1 MSAAFRV
8 SAPRQTSHGRAAS
21 DTAPEPDRAIA
32 GTGHVVPRALPSSAT
47 SSGGSSHSSHTDT
60 GGPWVLGACGASK
73 VRPPGAPAESPG
85 RPECRSRRNGLGS
98 VLIAWCRPRGPRR
111 RWLPPALR
119 SGSRRG
125 RGRVGV
131 IAERRSPQQDRTSEV
146 VRTDSGGAP
155 WLPTAA
161 PPPSRRSRSPWSCS
175 HAGTPQ
181 SATPPWFAPSHGAAI
196 TGRD

>member
-1 MSAAFRV
+1 VCRH
-8 SAPRQTSHGRAAS
+8 PGRPLTVGRHPIRLHS
-21 DTAPEPDRAIA
+21 PIGPSPEPDTLSHARCRHRRHHPVARRIAAIP
-32 GTGHVVPRALPSSAT
+32 TRVAL
-47 SSGGSSHSSHTDT
+47 GS
-60 GGPWVLGACGASK
+60 WGACGASK